1 MTQTREERLLLS
13 QQRRGYRN
21 LRFTR
26 MLEAGFLE
34 HRVQRMRRRL
44 LLIVG
49 TAIAFQLIYT
59 ALDLWLLPLTV
70 SLSVIPLRL
79 LAILGVAAG
88 YFYCRRPQAPP
99 RRALLA
105 YIGVYA
111 LNGVCVVLIIYVA
124 WARGEPMPYDGLF
137 LILLFGYV
145 LLGVSFRAI
154 SVAAWGFC
162 LLFLLIGVSFGEGGP
177 TLAFQGLFLICANL
191 IGSVGAY
198 LQEHGQRGAWLN
210 LRLLDLARQRAEA
223 DDARKLRLLAAAS
236 HDLRQPLNAMGL
248 YAQHLLEQSQEP
260 EIRRVSSRLAISVEQ
275 LGRLLQSLFDYT
287 RLTLPG
293 GVQVKPEVFPLR
305 PLLERLSAE
314 TRDEAKGQG
323 VELELQCADLWVRSD
338 PLLLERV
345 LRNLLTNALRHAQ
358 ASLVTLSARVEAG
371 GVLLDVADDGCG
383 LSIEE
388 QGQVFE
394 EFNQLDNPGRNAEHG
409 LGLGLAI
416 VKQLAALLEHP
427 LSLHSSPGAG
437 ACFSLRLPLA
447 DAGEHQPRSPLA
459 TALQGRILL
468 LEDDAASREA
478 LAGLLRRWGCQV
490 WACADLEAALQCL
503 SEATPH
509 LLISDYRLA
518 AAEDGLRAIERLREE
533 AGQMLPALLVT
544 ADISPQLQERF
555 TSAHINLLGKP
566 LLPARLR
573 QALAVL
579 LPASAEASKARSKSG
594 ESSRL
599 G

>member
-1 MTQTREERLLLS
+1 MTQAHEERLLLA
-13 QQRRGYRN
+13 QQKRGYRN

-26 MLEAGFLE
+26 VLEAGFLE

-44 LLIVG
+44 LLVVGIAIV
-49 TAIAFQLIYT
+49 FQLIYCV
-59 ALDLWLLPLTV
+59 LDLWLLPLTV

-79 LAILGVAAG
+79 LAILWVAG
-88 YFYCRRPQAPP
+88 GFSYCRHPQTPP
-99 RRALLA
+99 RHALLA
-105 YIGVYA
+105 YVGAYW
-111 LNGVCVVLIIYVA
+111 LNGACVVLIIYVSA
-124 WARGEPMPYDGLF
+124 ALGTPMPYDGLF

-162 LLFLLIGVSFGEGGP
+162 LLFLLIGLVLGDGGA
-177 TLAFQGLFLICANL
+177 TLAFQGLFLTCANL

-248 YAQHLLEQSQEP
+248 YAQHLLEQSKEP
-260 EIRRVSSRLAISVEQ
+260 ETRQVSSRLAISVEQ
-275 LGRLLQSLFDYT
+275 LSRLLQSLFDYT

-293 GVQVKPEVFPLR
+293 GVQVKPEVFALR
-305 PLLERLSAE
+305 PLLDRLAAE
-314 TRDEAKGQG
+314 SRGEARGQG
-323 VELELQCADLWVRSD
+323 IELDMHCADLWVRSD

-345 LRNLLTNALRHAQ
+345 LRNLLANALRHAQ
-358 ASLVTLSARVEAG
+358 AQRVTLSAREGAG

-383 LSIEE
+383 LSVEE
-388 QGQVFE
+388 QAQVFE

-416 VKQLAALLEHP
+416 VKQLAALMDHP
-427 LSLHSSPGAG
+427 LRLRSSRGEG
-437 ACFSLRLPLA
+437 ACFTLRLPLA
-447 DAGEHQPRSPLA
+447 EAGVAQSRAPLGA
-459 TALQGRILL
+459 ALSGRVLL
-468 LEDDAASREA
+468 LEDDNASREA
-478 LAGLLRRWGCQV
+478 LAGLLRRWGCEV
-490 WACADLEAALQCL
+490 WDCADLDSARQCL
-503 SEATPH
+503 AQATPD

-518 AAEDGLRAIERLREE
+518 AAEDGLRAIERLRED
-533 AGQMLPALLVT
+533 AGRMLPALLVT

-555 TSAHINLLGKP
+555 TAAHVHLLGKP

-579 LPASAEASKARSKSG
+579 LPAPAPAEASQERN
-594 ESSRL
+594 
-599 G
+599 